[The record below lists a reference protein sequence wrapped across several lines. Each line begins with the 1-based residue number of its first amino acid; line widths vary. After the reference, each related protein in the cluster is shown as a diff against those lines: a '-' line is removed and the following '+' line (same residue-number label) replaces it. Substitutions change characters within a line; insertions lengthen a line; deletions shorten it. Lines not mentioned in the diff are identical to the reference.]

1 MKGVMFSL
9 IMVFLTVTLITLI
22 TLQTSL
28 VSHRREQLAIE
39 TRINSMNNLYESI
52 VRDVKKS
59 LNIISRRAMSV
70 AFSNVSMR
78 GYGLNEANET
88 LVELILSGTLE
99 GSPMKLMENATF
111 PEWVDRIE
119 NVSLLKGFNTTI
131 DVKNLVIKP
140 YDSFN
145 LEIDVDMYV
154 NITDL
159 QGVATLNRYTSAIS
173 IVDIE
178 DLADPIY
185 PLYTGGLGANTIKK
199 SPFEGNY
206 TQLLL
211 SGDGNN
217 GWIYGESVN
226 VTWTDAVGVS
236 DKAEKILVADHA
248 ELIASS
254 TLNQF
259 MGIVSDFG
267 TSQTTKP
274 YVNNTVDA
282 TKKISSGMNI
292 LVDGNSNKVWFI
304 DNLIEDTENSY
315 YHSSENGTSYLDRLE
330 GRLYIDSKYSSQTD
344 KTIGLESFVNKN
356 YLWSAG
362 ITVIE
367 DKTNVDY
374 IYFSVNSPAVSKVKG
389 LDENFRIDDEDNHQ
403 ETYNVTELLTS

>member
-1 MKGVMFSL
+1 
-9 IMVFLTVTLITLI
+9 
-22 TLQTSL
+22 
-28 VSHRREQLAIE
+28 
-39 TRINSMNNLYESI
+39 MNNLYESI

-88 LVELILSGTLE
+88 LIELILSGTLE

-111 PEWVDRIE
+111 PEWVNRIE

-159 QGVATLNRYTSAIS
+159 QGVAILNRYASAIS

-185 PLYTGGLGANTIKK
+185 PLYTGGLGTNTIKT

-206 TQLLL
+206 TQLLV

-226 VTWTDAVGVS
+226 VTWTDAVGVP
-236 DKAEKILVADHA
+236 DKAEKILVTDHA

-259 MGIVSDFG
+259 KGIVSDFG

-315 YHSSENGTSYLDRLE
+315 YHSSENGPSYLDRLE

-344 KTIGLESFVNKN
+344 KNIGLESFVNKN

-374 IYFSVNSPAVSKVKG
+374 IYFSVNSPAVNKVKG

>member
-1 MKGVMFSL
+1 
-9 IMVFLTVTLITLI
+9 
-22 TLQTSL
+22 
-28 VSHRREQLAIE
+28 
-39 TRINSMNNLYESI
+39 
-52 VRDVKKS
+52 
-59 LNIISRRAMSV
+59 
-70 AFSNVSMR
+70 
-78 GYGLNEANET
+78 
-88 LVELILSGTLE
+88 
-99 GSPMKLMENATF
+99 
-111 PEWVDRIE
+111 
-119 NVSLLKGFNTTI
+119 
-131 DVKNLVIKP
+131 
-140 YDSFN
+140 
-145 LEIDVDMYV
+145 
-154 NITDL
+154 
-159 QGVATLNRYTSAIS
+159 
-173 IVDIE
+173 
-178 DLADPIY
+178 
-185 PLYTGGLGANTIKK
+185 
-199 SPFEGNY
+199 
-206 TQLLL
+206 
-211 SGDGNN
+211 
-217 GWIYGESVN
+217 
-226 VTWTDAVGVS
+226 VS